1 MARGKMKRVNS
12 VAIGGRNGY
21 TGIPPGNAFL
31 KKQCEV
37 WLMGLLTFGSVR
49 YCFEVGWPFSR
60 TGFVCLS
67 VCFVWFVVLFCLFG
81 WFCLFASFFVSFC
94 CVVLLCHISYQQKS
108 QSLMIDRTN
117 HQQLRR
123 TSHQKIREVSDLD
136 RFFRVYPL
144 VKVTSIELFPVACPV
159 WMQVFHLVWSNCT
172 ENPLKR

>member
-1 MARGKMKRVNS
+1 MKRVNS

-60 TGFVCLS
+60 TGFVGLS

-94 CVVLLCHISYQQKS
+94 CVVLLCHISYQQNPKVY
-108 QSLMIDRTN
+108 QP
-117 HQQLRR
+117 RR
-123 TSHQKIREVSDLD
+123 ITIQGAMLVQRCDLQ
-136 RFFRVYPL
+136 RMKNTCGGAVAVNRNL
-144 VKVTSIELFPVACPV
+144 CAVKGAISE
-159 WMQVFHLVWSNCT
+159 
-172 ENPLKR
+172 